1 LETESQ
7 NNYLVA
13 VIGAGPAGLYAAR
26 QLASQGVYVVLINR
40 DIKPGGLAEYGIYH
54 SKHKMKGGLRKQFR
68 RILDA
73 PNIEYYGNLL
83 VGGKGD
89 LTLKELDALG
99 FQAVLVTVGA
109 QGTKWLGLPGE
120 DLLGVY
126 HAKDIV
132 YHYNK
137 LPPFS
142 QKKFAIGKHVAL
154 IGVGNVMLDIARW
167 LIRDVKVDQ
176 VTAVARRGP
185 KEVKFTKKEMESVA
199 RNLDLAALD
208 DEIERVA
215 PLMEAVGQD
224 VAAAKAFIHSALPK
238 AQDPVSESR
247 FTFDFLASPS
257 RIIGGERGEVR
268 GLEVEDTALV
278 PKNGDTKAKRLGT
291 KRILSVDTV
300 IFCIGDRVDENFGLP
315 VRWNEFVKSPEPLY
329 PVQGNSY
336 EAYDLEAERP
346 VDRVFVAGWSR
357 EASSGLVGVARKD
370 GVNGAQA
377 VLQYLETQPP
387 GENIP
392 QLLEEFRSRLSK
404 LAKKVVTKDEWGRLE
419 ALEQAEA
426 GKLGLEEFK
435 FASNEEMLE
444 VIERP
449 TPQPAD

>member
-1 LETESQ
+1 VEPESH

-13 VIGAGPAGLYAAR
+13 VIGAGPAGLYAAK

-68 RILDA
+68 RILEA
-73 PNIEYYGNLL
+73 PNIEYYGNLV
-83 VGGKGD
+83 VGQKGD

-99 FQAVLVTVGA
+99 FQAVMVTVGA

-120 DLLGVY
+120 DLVGVY

-142 QKKFAIGKHVAL
+142 QKKFAIGKHVAI

-167 LIRDVKVDQ
+167 LIRDVKVEQ

-185 KEVKFTKKEMESVA
+185 AEVKFTKKEMESVA
-199 RNLDLAALD
+199 RNLDLADLD
-208 DEIERVA
+208 DEIERVT
-215 PLMEAVGQD
+215 PRMEAVGQD
-224 VAAAKAFIHSALPK
+224 AGAAKDFILSALEK
-238 AQDPVSESR
+238 AQDPVSESI
-247 FTFDFLASPS
+247 FNFEFLASPS
-257 RIIGGERGEVR
+257 RIVGGERGEVR

-291 KRILSVDTV
+291 KRLLPVDTV
-300 IFCIGDRVDENFGLP
+300 IFCIGDRVDEDFGLP

-336 EAYDLEAERP
+336 EAYDPEAEKP

-370 GVNGAQA
+370 GENGAQA
-377 VLQYLETQPP
+377 VLQYLKTIPP
-387 GENIP
+387 EENVP
-392 QLLEEFRSRLSK
+392 QVLAEFRTRVAKLSK
-404 LAKKVVTKDEWGRLE
+404 RVVTKVEWERLE
-419 ALEQAEA
+419 AQEQVEAE
-426 GKLGLEEFK
+426 KMGLDEYK

-444 VIERP
+444 VIERH